1 MRTRLALTLRGW
13 CVLII
18 GAVSLWG
25 ATLVALP
32 DLAYI
37 GCIFLALVA
46 MGAAWHVIGRKA
58 GDLTRSVSTD
68 LLSVGHDSTIE
79 VQFRAQALMPTPV
92 GECADTLPAA
102 LRGNATGTL
111 PSIGSTLRRGV
122 QTLTVRYPVTG
133 VQRGVHRIGPLRVS
147 ITDPLGLIRRHT
159 SVGEPTPATIAP
171 ALVPLAALPLSAG
184 ESGGSLHSSTSH
196 LGEGADNLIARPYA
210 PGDSMRRIH
219 WRATAHRDQ
228 LMVRQE
234 EKESTPRAI
243 VILDR
248 ASARWP
254 VQATRSEAKDPAF
267 ETMLSLCAS
276 VSARLMFEGYLVHIC
291 DQDGLELCDPLA
303 DDVDIPAMLTAFATL
318 TARGTD
324 RWDDLRTLAPD
335 GGAGPIV
342 LLTRGVTLAEAPAI
356 APLAHSSTFAVLFAA
371 EPEPQA
377 LDECHRSGWRVSAV
391 PAAAVGARDD
401 AVIAAWL
408 TALEQGASRV
418 DS

>member
-1 MRTRLALTLRGW
+1 MQTRLALTFRGW

-18 GAVSLWG
+18 GAIAVWG
-25 ATLVALP
+25 ATLIALP

-37 GCIFLALVA
+37 GCILLAA
-46 MGAAWHVIGRKA
+46 IAAAAAWQVIGRKA
-58 GDLTRSVSTD
+58 GELSRSVSTE
-68 LLSVGHDSTIE
+68 LLSVGHESTIE

-92 GECADTLPAA
+92 GQCTDTLPDA
-102 LRGNATGTL
+102 LRGDATATL
-111 PSIGSTLRRGV
+111 PSIGSTLNRGV

-133 VQRGVHRIGPLRVS
+133 VRRGVHRVGPLRVT
-147 ITDPLGLIRRHT
+147 IADPFGLLRRHT
-159 SVGEPTPATIAP
+159 SLGDATAITIAP
-171 ALVPLAALPLSAG
+171 ALVPLAALPVSAG

-248 ASARWP
+248 AIMRWQP
-254 VQATRSEAKDPAF
+254 QAGQSDAKDPAF
-267 ETMLSLCAS
+267 ETTLSLCVS
-276 VSARLMFEGYLVHIC
+276 VAARLMYEGYLVYIC
-291 DQDGLELCDPLA
+291 DQDGIELCDPLA
-303 DDVDIPAMLTAFATL
+303 DDVDIPGMLSAFATL
-318 TARGTD
+318 TTRGSD
-324 RWDDLRTLAPD
+324 RWDQLRTLAPE
-335 GGAGPIV
+335 GGAGPVV
-342 LLTRGVTLAEAPAI
+342 LLTRGVSPHEAAAI
-356 APLAHSSTFAVLFAA
+356 APLAHASTFAVLFAA
-371 EPEPQA
+371 DSDPHA
-377 LDECHRSGWRVSAV
+377 LDECHHAGWRTSTV
-391 PAAAVGARDD
+391 AAAAIDRRDD
-401 AVIAAWL
+401 AVLTAWL

>member
-1 MRTRLALTLRGW
+1 MQTRLALTFRGW
-13 CVLII
+13 RVLIV
-18 GAVSLWG
+18 GAIAVWG
-25 ATLVALP
+25 ATLIALP

-37 GCIFLALVA
+37 GCIFLAILA
-46 MGAAWHVIGRKA
+46 AAAAWQVIGRKA
-58 GDLTRSVSTD
+58 GDLSRSVSTEI
-68 LLSVGHDSTIE
+68 LAVGHDSSIE

-92 GECADTLPAA
+92 GQCTDTLPKA
-102 LRGNATGTL
+102 LRGDATGTL

-133 VQRGVHRIGPLRVS
+133 VQRGVHNVGPLRVT
-147 ITDPLGLIRRHT
+147 ITDPLGLVRRHT
-159 SVGEPTPATIAP
+159 SLGEPTPVTIAP
-171 ALVPLAALPLSAG
+171 ALVPLAALPISAG

-248 ASARWP
+248 AVTRWLP
-254 VQATRSEAKDPAF
+254 QAGQSEAKDPAF
-267 ETMLSLCAS
+267 ETMLSMCVS
-276 VSARLMFEGYLVHIC
+276 VAARLMFEGYLVHIC
-291 DQDGLELCDPLA
+291 DQDGTELCDPLA
-303 DDVDIPAMLTAFATL
+303 DDVDIPGMLGAFATL
-318 TARGTD
+318 TTHGAD
-324 RWDDLRTLAPD
+324 RWDQLRTLAPE
-335 GGAGPIV
+335 GGAGPVV
-342 LLTRGVTLAEAPAI
+342 LLTRGVTVDEAAAI

-371 EPEPQA
+371 DADEHA
-377 LDECHRSGWRVSAV
+377 LDECHHAGWRTSAV
-391 PAAAVGARDD
+391 ATAAVDKRDD
-401 AVIAAWL
+401 AVIASWL

-418 DS
+418 D

>member
-1 MRTRLALTLRGW
+1 MQTRLALTFRGW
-13 CVLII
+13 RVLIV
-18 GAVSLWG
+18 GAITVWG
-25 ATLVALP
+25 ATLIALP

-37 GCIFLALVA
+37 GCIFLAILA
-46 MGAAWHVIGRKA
+46 AAAAWQVIGRKA
-58 GDLTRSVSTD
+58 GDLSRSVSTEM
-68 LLSVGHDSTIE
+68 LAVGHDSSIE

-92 GECADTLPAA
+92 GQCTDTLPKA
-102 LRGNATGTL
+102 LRGDATGTL

-133 VQRGVHRIGPLRVS
+133 VQRGVHNVGPLRVT
-147 ITDPLGLIRRHT
+147 ITDPLGLVRRHT
-159 SVGEPTPATIAP
+159 SLGEPTPVTIAP
-171 ALVPLAALPLSAG
+171 ALVPLAALPISAG

-248 ASARWP
+248 AVTRWLP
-254 VQATRSEAKDPAF
+254 QAGQSEAKDPAF
-267 ETMLSLCAS
+267 ETMLSMCVS
-276 VSARLMFEGYLVHIC
+276 VAARLMFEGYLVHIC
-291 DQDGLELCDPLA
+291 DQDGTELCDPLA
-303 DDVDIPAMLTAFATL
+303 DDVDIPGMLGAFATL
-318 TARGTD
+318 TTHGAD
-324 RWDDLRTLAPD
+324 RWDQLRTLTPE
-335 GGAGPIV
+335 GGAGPVV
-342 LLTRGVTLAEAPAI
+342 LLTRGVTVDEAAAI

-371 EPEPQA
+371 DADEHA
-377 LDECHRSGWRVSAV
+377 LDECHHAGWRTSAV
-391 PAAAVGARDD
+391 ATAAVDKRDD
-401 AVIAAWL
+401 VVIASWL

-418 DS
+418 D